1 MSKCSILPKVSS
13 YICWISLKTVQIEQ
27 FTPSYICIYVMNP
40 THQLCTGYV
49 FGTYSVHI
57 QHISGVYSAHIQHL
71 SLNIM
76 LNSHAIFYFVA
87 GGGPGSIKQPDLLP
101 PDVIDHL
108 ATHSIIGSTNF
119 KKVDEN
125 ELWQGIR
132 QLDAKYCNNH
142 DRVSQTPSPSESL
155 CV

>member
-1 MSKCSILPKVSS
+1 M
-13 YICWISLKTVQIEQ
+13 CWI
-27 FTPSYICIYVMNP
+27 CI
-40 THQLCTGYV
+40 QC
-49 FGTYSVHI
+49 I
-57 QHISGVYSAHIQHL
+57 SAHIWC
-71 SLNIM
+71 
-76 LNSHAIFYFVA
+76 IFSAYPALLTEHFAYFVA

-132 QLDAKYCNNH
+132 QLDAKYCNNY
-142 DRVSQTPSPSESL
+142 DRVSQTLSPSESL
-155 CV
+155 CVCM